1 MLRIAITDDNS
12 FDAGRLAEEI
22 SKVADTTAVSVTRFE
37 SGEAFLKSNEPYDMV
52 FMDIYL
58 GGMTGLQA
66 IENYRRLNPECH
78 VIFTTTSKEHALE
91 AFALEAEQ
99 YLIKPIMPEN
109 IERIITKHLNK
120 NNPFLRVTF
129 ERKSLDIPISS
140 IMYLEIK
147 ARAVIVHTE
156 NADYTVWNTRLADLM
171 AQLEA
176 KNQPSAFIHC
186 HKSYVV
192 NLNFVDKLDDDF
204 ILKNG
209 ERVYITRTR
218 TAQLRREWQRFILRK
233 TEAKFSW

>member
-1 MLRIAITDDNS
+1 MLKIAITDDNID
-12 FDAGRLAEEI
+12 DAHRLAEEI
-22 SKVADTTAVSVTRFE
+22 SKLAGRAEISLSRFE
-37 SGEAFLKSNEPYDMV
+37 SGEAFLRSSEPYDMV
-52 FMDIYL
+52 FMDIYMNGL
-58 GGMTGLQA
+58 TGLQT

-99 YLIKPIMPEN
+99 YLIKPITHEN

-129 ERKSLDIPISS
+129 ERKSLDIPVSS

-147 ARAVIVHTE
+147 GRAVIVHTE
-156 NADYTVWNTRLADLM
+156 NADYTVWNTKLADLM
-171 AQLEA
+171 AQLKA
-176 KNQPSAFIHC
+176 QTFIHC

-192 NLNFVDKLDDDF
+192 NLNFVDKLEDDF

-209 ERVYITRTR
+209 ERVYVTRTR
-218 TAQLRREWQRFILRK
+218 LAELRREWQRFILRK